1 MIDNV
6 RDDLSRRAD
15 TARSELGDLLWLVRM
30 AALAAV
36 AGALYTELRK
46 PPAERTWHG
55 RLLGVVPYDFRIPTL
70 DDFKAAYWNPDSDRL
85 FTDRV
90 LGVGWGINFAQ
101 VVKIVDEFRQQTRS
115 MTTQ

>member
-1 MIDNV
+1 MVTFLGRLVQLALIYV
-6 RDDLSRRAD
+6 TVQAIREQLSR
-15 TARSELGDLLWLVRM
+15 
-30 AALAAV
+30 
-36 AGALYTELRK
+36 

-55 RLLGVVPYDFRIPTL
+55 RVGPVPYDFRIPTWEQ
-70 DDFKAAYWNPDSDRL
+70 FKATYWNPDSDRL

-101 VVKIVDEFRQQTRS
+101 VVKIVNELREQTRS

>member
-1 MIDNV
+1 MLKLLFRLFQMAMLLV
-6 RDDLSRRAD
+6 FVQALRDQLG
-15 TARSELGDLLWLVRM
+15 RSPE
-30 AALAAV
+30 
-36 AGALYTELRK
+36 
-46 PPAERTWHG
+46 ERTWHG
-55 RLLGVVPYDFRIPTL
+55 RVGPVPYDFRIPTL

-101 VVKIVDEFRQQTRS
+101 VVKIVNELRQQTRS

>member
-1 MIDNV
+1 MVKLLGRLVQLALIYV
-6 RDDLSRRAD
+6 TVQAIREQLSR
-15 TARSELGDLLWLVRM
+15 
-30 AALAAV
+30 
-36 AGALYTELRK
+36 
-46 PPAERTWHG
+46 PPEQRTWRG
-55 RLLGVVPYDFRIPTL
+55 KIGPVPYDFRIPTL

-101 VVKIVDEFRQQTRS
+101 VVKIVNELRQQTRS